1 MQNRPDWDNPAII
14 KINKEKP
21 HVVALPYDNIED
33 AVKGAKCKWQ
43 QSLNGVW
50 KFNWAPKP
58 AERPADFYKPDY
70 DVKAWDDIKVP
81 SNWQI
86 EGYDT
91 PIYTDTRYPYSIDTK
106 NIPSIDHNYN
116 PVGSYRREFKIP
128 IKWQDRDIYLHFGGV
143 NSAFYVWINGQQV
156 GYSQGTMTPAEFKI
170 NDYLKKGSNII
181 AVEVYRWC
189 DGSYL
194 EDQDMWRLSGI
205 FREVSLI
212 ARPKT
217 EIRDFFVTSDLDSE
231 YKDATF
237 KLQAELSGE
246 LKGCNLQLQ
255 LLDGA
260 KEILRLSAPAEEL
273 IRLSEQIKKPKLWN
287 AETPNLYRV
296 ILSLS
301 DKKGQLLDVR
311 ACNMGF
317 RKIEIVKRQFLI
329 NGQPILFR
337 GVNRHEFH
345 PEHGHAVP
353 AELIEA
359 DIKLIKANNINAI
372 RCSHYPNSTI
382 FYEFCDKYG
391 IYVMDECDLETHGLR
406 DQIPGSDPIWTE
418 ACVDR
423 MQRMV
428 QKNKNHA
435 CIVCWSLGNEAGYG
449 DNFRIMKRATL
460 MIDRSRPIHYEGDHE
475 LDISDIFSMMY
486 ANVDQV
492 NRIGQ
497 DKAVRAGIGEQG
509 HFAGQL
515 VKPKQ
520 FADKPFLLC
529 EFGHCMANS
538 LGNFKEYV
546 EAFERYDN
554 CIGGFIWDFCD
565 QSILRKTDDGKDFWT
580 YGGDFGDEPNDCQFC
595 GNGIVTADRRPQPAL
610 FEVKK
615 LYQFISAKHHGEG
628 LVEIFNKQFFKDLE
642 DYKLNWSVSAD
653 GISVQQGA
661 ISELQAGQIQLPLN
675 EFAQPGEY
683 HLNLSFVTKQQSDWA
698 KAGHEVA
705 WEQFNLGKIDA
716 PIVKSSAS
724 APQVSQ
730 EDRLIRVFGDGF
742 SVEID
747 QLSGEISAIDYGQGN
762 LLRSPI
768 KPNFWRAPIDNE
780 GVGLAAEIRRCGVPL
795 KVAHPLSKLAV
806 FIWYGHCW
814 KYALGKVKEI
824 RISEDGGN
832 VRIDIKRK
840 SWLMRTGID
849 LSYTINGSGNIQVH
863 MNASPLLQMIRFG
876 MQFSMDQSFDKMQWF
891 GRGPHENY
899 ADRNTG
905 AAVGLYSG
913 KVKEL
918 THDYLN
924 PQENANRTD
933 VRMISFS
940 NKQGQGLKFSAD
952 SLLNAGAWPYS
963 QEDLEA
969 ATHIHE
975 LPLRDFITINIDY
988 GQRGVGGSLP
998 AFLTLLEKYK
1008 MPANRRYRYTYTIS
1022 KLD

>member
-21 HVVALPYDNIED
+21 HVVALPYDTVAD
-33 AVKGAKCKWQ
+33 ARKGAKCKWQ
-43 QSLNGVW
+43 QSLNGAW

-58 AERPADFYKPDY
+58 AERPEKFFESGY
-70 DVKAWDDIKVP
+70 DVSAWDEIEVP

-86 EGYDT
+86 KGYDT

-116 PVGSYRREFKIP
+116 PVGSYRREFKVP
-128 IKWQDRDIYLHFGGV
+128 AKWQGRDIYLHFGGV
-143 NSAFYVWINGQQV
+143 NSAFYVWINGSKI
-156 GYSQGTMTPAEFKI
+156 GYSQGTMTPSSFNISE
-170 NDYLKKGSNII
+170 YLQKDVNTI

-217 EIRDFFVTSDLDSE
+217 EIRDFFVSCDLDAD
-231 YKDATF
+231 YQDATF
-237 KLQAELSGE
+237 KLQAEL
-246 LKGCNLQLQ
+246 KGDIKDLTLQLQ
-255 LLDGA
+255 LFDGDQEVL
-260 KEILRLSAPAEEL
+260 KLKAPAEEL
-273 IRLSEQIKKPKLWN
+273 LRLQERVSKPKLWN
-287 AETPNLYRV
+287 AESPNLYRV
-296 ILSLS
+296 VLSLS
-301 DKKGQLLDVR
+301 DKQGKVLDAR
-311 ACNMGF
+311 ACCMGF

-329 NGQPILFR
+329 NGRPILLR

-353 AELIEA
+353 ADLIEA

-372 RCSHYPNSTI
+372 RCSHYPNSTV
-382 FYEFCDKYG
+382 FYELCDKYG

-406 DQIPGSDPIWTE
+406 DKIPGSDPIWTE

-435 CIVCWSLGNEAGYG
+435 CIICWSLGNEAGYG

-460 MIDRSRPIHYEGDHE
+460 MIDRSRPIHYEGDHV

-497 DKAVRAGIGEQG
+497 DRAVRAGIGEQG

-515 VKPKQ
+515 VKPRQ
-520 FADKPFLLC
+520 FANKPFLLC

-546 EAFERYDN
+546 EAFEKYDN

-565 QSILRKTDDGKDFWT
+565 QSILLKSEDGRDIWT

-653 GISVQQGA
+653 GVSVQQGS
-661 ISELQAGQIQLPLN
+661 IPELQAGQIQLPLN

-705 WEQFNLGKIDA
+705 WEQFELGRIAA
-716 PIVKSSAS
+716 PAEKPSMT

-747 QLSGEISAIDYGQGN
+747 QLNGEISAIDYGRGN

-795 KVAHPLSKLAV
+795 KIAHPLSKVAV
-806 FIWYGHCW
+806 FLWYGHCW

-824 RISEDGGN
+824 RISEDDGS
-832 VRIDIKRK
+832 VRIR
-840 SWLMRTGID
+840 
-849 LSYTINGSGNIQVH
+849 
-863 MNASPLLQMIRFG
+863 
-876 MQFSMDQSFDKMQWF
+876 DQAQCS
-891 GRGPHENY
+891 
-899 ADRNTG
+899 
-905 AAVGLYSG
+905 
-913 KVKEL
+913 
-918 THDYLN
+918 
-924 PQENANRTD
+924 
-933 VRMISFS
+933 
-940 NKQGQGLKFSAD
+940 
-952 SLLNAGAWPYS
+952 
-963 QEDLEA
+963 
-969 ATHIHE
+969 
-975 LPLRDFITINIDY
+975 
-988 GQRGVGGSLP
+988 
-998 AFLTLLEKYK
+998 
-1008 MPANRRYRYTYTIS
+1008 
-1022 KLD
+1022 